1 MADQDWNGLPYGHF
15 GNATYQVDE
24 HTWQFEKVPDLPRNL
39 HPIGVPEIVVPSS
52 RFSLWKDD
60 NSRSTKQPSIK
71 YQKETADLVKLVP
84 TLQPASAS
92 LQPLLHAS
100 EAVES
105 ASGRHD
111 PLQGT
116 LLTFGR
122 IFDASIRRS
131 TQVAAFVSGPTG
143 SDLRVVQV
151 QLQKQGWDDSRDVW
165 LEVPVMSGEE
175 AIWKSGGPPIQQVY
189 FAQPLETGE
198 NLLAVRTTSRVLI
211 FKPVL
216 RKAGPNRLH
225 LKPLFEISATSNDGV
240 PYADVTF
247 NPWFP
252 RQFAIVDQAA
262 RWRVWEFRSRE
273 SSDASCVYSSAID
286 EEAATKSS
294 LNDGWARVTWM
305 CSPSVVIIAT
315 RRAVTLHDITTT
327 SSKLQDVDVGV
338 LGTSGWVLD
347 VLGIP
352 SMPTRTLVLTTTH
365 VQVIAVEDRNGE
377 VRARSIMRI
386 RHFRSSEDVT
396 LRLSLLRDEEGM

>member
-198 NLLAVRTTSRVLI
+198 NLLAVRTTSRVMI

-338 LGTSGWVLD
+338 SGTSGWVLD

-365 VQVIAVEDRNGE
+365 VHVIAVEDRNGE